1 MRFLDTNI
9 FIRFLTD
16 DVPAKA
22 DACEKIFKKAVEKE
36 ETLFTTDLVI
46 AEIVWVLESFY
57 ELPKKEIQDKVE
69 KILNTPNL
77 ICPHKDQILSAL
89 VLYSEKNIDYI
100 DACNALTL
108 KEKGIEELYSYDK
121 HYDRIDW
128 LTRLEPY

>member
-16 DVPAKA
+16 DVPEKA
-22 DACEKIFKKAVEKE
+22 DACEEIFKKAVEKQ

-57 ELPKKEIQDKVE
+57 ELPKDEIQDKVE

-77 ICPHKDQILSAL
+77 ICPHKDLILSAL
-89 VLYSEKNIDYI
+89 IVYSEKNIDYI
-100 DACNALTL
+100 DAYNALIL
-108 KEKGIEELYSYDK
+108 KEHGIEELYSYDK
-121 HYDRIDW
+121 HYDRIEW
-128 LTRLEPY
+128 LTRLEP

>member
-16 DVPAKA
+16 DVPEKA
-22 DACEKIFKKAVEKE
+22 DACEEIFKKAVEKRE
-36 ETLFTTDLVI
+36 DLFTTDLVI

-57 ELPKKEIQDKVE
+57 ELPKNEVQDKVE

-77 ICPHKDQILSAL
+77 ICPHKDLILSAL
-89 VLYSEKNIDYI
+89 ILYSEKNIDYI
-100 DACNALTL
+100 DAYNALIL
-108 KEKGIEELYSYDK
+108 KENGIEELYSYDK

-128 LTRLEPY
+128 LTRLEP

>member
-16 DVPAKA
+16 DVPEKV
-22 DACEKIFKKAVEKE
+22 DACEEIFKKAVEKQ

-46 AEIVWVLESFY
+46 AEIVWGLESFY
-57 ELPKKEIQDKVE
+57 ELPKNEIQDKVE

-77 ICPHKDQILSAL
+77 ICPHKDLILSAL
-89 VLYSEKNIDYI
+89 ILYSEKNIDYI
-100 DACNALTL
+100 DAYNALIL
-108 KEKGIEELYSYDK
+108 KENGIEELYSYDK

-128 LTRLEPY
+128 LTRLEP

>member
-57 ELPKKEIQDKVE
+57 ELPKKEVQDKVE

-77 ICPHKDQILSAL
+77 ICPHKDLILSAL

>member
-16 DVPAKA
+16 DVPEKV
-22 DACEKIFKKAVEKE
+22 DACEEIFKKAVEKQ

-57 ELPKKEIQDKVE
+57 ELPKNEIQDKVE

-77 ICPHKDQILSAL
+77 ICPHKDLILSAL
-89 VLYSEKNIDYI
+89 ILYSEKNIDYI
-100 DACNALTL
+100 DACNALIL
-108 KEKGIEELYSYDK
+108 KENGIEELYSYDK

-128 LTRLEPY
+128 LTRLEP

>member
-16 DVPAKA
+16 DVPEKA
-22 DACEKIFKKAVEKE
+22 DACEEIFKKAVEKQ

-57 ELPKKEIQDKVE
+57 ELPKDEIQDKVE

-77 ICPHKDQILSAL
+77 ICPYKDLILGAL
-89 VLYSEKNIDYI
+89 ILYSEKNIDYI
-100 DACNALTL
+100 DAYNALIL
-108 KEKGIEELYSYDK
+108 KEHGIEELYSYDK
-121 HYDRIDW
+121 HYDRIEW
-128 LTRLEPY
+128 LTRLEP

>member
-16 DVPAKA
+16 DVPDKA
-22 DACEKIFKKAVEKE
+22 DACEDIFKKAVEKQ

-57 ELPKKEIQDKVE
+57 KLQKNEVQDKVE

-77 ICPHKDQILSAL
+77 TCPHKDLILSAL
-89 VLYSEKNIDYI
+89 ILYSEKNIDYI
-100 DACNALTL
+100 NAYNALIL
-108 KEKGIEELYSYDK
+108 KEYGIEELYSYDK

-128 LTRLEPY
+128 LTRLEP

>member
-16 DVPAKA
+16 DVPEKA

-36 ETLFTTDLVI
+36 EALFTTDLVI

-57 ELPKKEIQDKVE
+57 ELPKKEVQDKVE

-77 ICPHKDQILSAL
+77 ICPHKDLILSAL

-100 DACNALTL
+100 DACNALIL

-128 LTRLEPY
+128 LTRLEPC

>member
-16 DVPAKA
+16 DVPEKA
-22 DACEKIFKKAVEKE
+22 DACEQIFKKAVEKE

-46 AEIVWVLESFY
+46 AEIVWALESFY
-57 ELPKKEIQDKVE
+57 ELPKKEVQDKVE

-77 ICPHKDQILSAL
+77 MCPHKDLILSAL

>member
-16 DVPAKA
+16 DVPEKV
-22 DACEKIFKKAVEKE
+22 DACEEIFKKAVEKQ

-57 ELPKKEIQDKVE
+57 ELQKNEIQDKVE

-77 ICPHKDQILSAL
+77 ICPHKDLILNAL
-89 VLYSEKNIDYI
+89 ILYSEKNIDYI
-100 DACNALTL
+100 DACNALIL
-108 KEKGIEELYSYDK
+108 KENGIEELYSYDK

-128 LTRLEPY
+128 LTRLEP

>member
-1 MRFLDTNI
+1 MRFVDTNI

-16 DVPAKA
+16 DVPEKV
-22 DACEKIFKKAVEKE
+22 DACEEIFKKAVEKQ

-57 ELPKKEIQDKVE
+57 ELPKNEIQDKVE

-77 ICPHKDQILSAL
+77 ICPHKDLMLSAL
-89 VLYSEKNIDYI
+89 MLYSERNIDYI
-100 DACNALTL
+100 DAYNALLL
-108 KEKGIEELYSYDK
+108 KEHGIEELYSYDK

-128 LTRLEPY
+128 LTRLEP